1 MVLVIVIIVEA
12 VLILMNTDKNE
23 ELYLRIKKK
32 HWRILKAIYH
42 YSNIFNKCNMA
53 KREHK
58 NKHEIKKK
66 KWLKTILSRKA
77 HNFPIFQNWLSLTFL
92 HFMR

>member
-1 MVLVIVIIVEA
+1 
-12 VLILMNTDKNE
+12 MNTDKNE

-32 HWRILKAIYH
+32 HWRILKAIYR

-53 KREHK
+53 IREHK

-66 KWLKTILSRKA
+66 VKKWLKKILSWKA

-92 HFMR
+92 HFMH